1 VTADPQALFTRD
13 GPLLVPTE
21 ASLGPWRPD
30 ALHGGAVSALL
41 GHSLAE
47 DGWQL
52 ARVTMDL
59 LRRVPL
65 QPLRLTVSAT
75 TNSRRV
81 SRREAELW
89 AGDQLVARAAALLL
103 PESRVALPPQPD
115 RRLEFPASTE
125 PQSSD
130 DVRAAIAERIGY
142 TSFVSHAVDTRNARR
157 KDGYGE
163 RVYWLKLLLPVIAG
177 EAITAIQ
184 RVTAAADYANGGF
197 PSLPFEKWSFMSL
210 DLTVQLTR
218 EPHGEWIAVT
228 SDSLAAA
235 TGIGLGD
242 AELHDVNGRIGRAV
256 ATLLVEPR

>member
-1 VTADPQALFTRD
+1 MTADPQALFTRD

-81 SRREAELW
+81 SRERLSSGLETNSSPE
-89 AGDQLVARAAALLL
+89 LL
-103 PESRVALPPQPD
+103 PFSFRSPEWRYPPKP
-115 RRLEFPASTE
+115 
-125 PQSSD
+125 
-130 DVRAAIAERIGY
+130 
-142 TSFVSHAVDTRNARR
+142 
-157 KDGYGE
+157 
-163 RVYWLKLLLPVIAG
+163 IAG
-177 EAITAIQ
+177 S
-184 RVTAAADYANGGF
+184 NF
-197 PSLPFEKWSFMSL
+197 P
-210 DLTVQLTR
+210 
-218 EPHGEWIAVT
+218 
-228 SDSLAAA
+228 
-235 TGIGLGD
+235 
-242 AELHDVNGRIGRAV
+242 
-256 ATLLVEPR
+256 